1 MKKKMIPTS
10 NPSLKAWMMKT
21 NMGKHIPVL
30 LEQTITG
37 LNIKPDGIYVD
48 LTLGRGGHS
57 GEILKKLR
65 NGHLY
70 GVDQD
75 QEAIEESEIYL
86 KTIGDNFTIIRS
98 NFSQIDTILQER
110 NIEYVDG
117 ILMDLGV
124 SSPQFDEGDRGFS
137 YREDANLDMRMDQR
151 QSLTAYEIVNSYS
164 LDEIFKILRDYGE
177 EKFAYS
183 IAKNIV
189 KEREKAPIKTTFQ
202 LVEIIKKS
210 KPMKELA
217 KAGHPAKQT
226 FQALRIAVND
236 ELNVLSITLEKALKV
251 LRPHGGRLAVIT
263 FHSLEDR
270 IVKNFF
276 KDASVEEGSRHDI
289 PLISKEK
296 EYQLVNR
303 KPIIADEDELK
314 INHRSASA
322 KLRIIERK

>member
-1 MKKKMIPTS
+1 
-10 NPSLKAWMMKT
+10 
-21 NMGKHIPVL
+21 MGKHIPVL
-30 LEQTITG
+30 LNETITG
-37 LNIKPDGIYVD
+37 LNIKPDGIYMD

-57 GEILKKLR
+57 GEILKKLKS
-65 NGHLY
+65 GHLY
-70 GVDQD
+70 GIDQD
-75 QEAIEESEIYL
+75 QDAIDESRKYL
-86 KTIGDNFTIIRS
+86 ETISNRFTLIHQ
-98 NFSQIDTILQER
+98 NFSHLEEILEEIH
-110 NIEYVDG
+110 IEHVDG

-124 SSPQFDEGDRGFS
+124 SSPQFDEGVRGFS
-137 YREDANLDMRMDQR
+137 YKEDAPLDMRMDQR
-151 QSLTAYEIVNSYS
+151 NDLTAYDIVNKYS
-164 LDEIFKILRDYGE
+164 LDDIFRIIRDYGE
-177 EKFAYS
+177 DKYAYS

-189 KEREKAPIKTTFQ
+189 KARESKPIKTTFD

-236 ELNVLSITLEKALKV
+236 ELTVLEIALNKALKA

-270 IVKNFF
+270 IVKNIF
-276 KDASVEEGSRHDI
+276 KDVTTVIGNRYDVPVANE
-289 PLISKEK
+289 EK

-303 KPIIADEDELK
+303 KPITATDEELN

>member
-1 MKKKMIPTS
+1 
-10 NPSLKAWMMKT
+10 
-21 NMGKHIPVL
+21 MGKHIPVL
-30 LEQTITG
+30 LNETITG
-37 LNIKPDGIYVD
+37 LNIKPDGTYID

-57 GEILKKLR
+57 GEILKRLKK
-65 NGHLY
+65 GHLY

-75 QEAIEESEIYL
+75 QDAIDESKKYL
-86 KTIGDNFTIIRS
+86 ETISSNFTLIHR
-98 NFSQIDTILQER
+98 NFSSLDEILKEQGV
-110 NIEYVDG
+110 EYADG

-137 YREDANLDMRMDQR
+137 YREDAPLDMRMDQR
-151 QSLTAYEIVNSYS
+151 QSLTAYDIVNKYP
-164 LDEIFKILRDYGE
+164 LDEIFRILRDYGE
-177 EKFAYS
+177 DKYS
-183 IAKNIV
+183 YQIAKNIV
-189 KEREKAPIKTTFQ
+189 KSRENKPIQTTFE
-202 LVEIIKKS
+202 LVEIIKRS
-210 KPMKELA
+210 KPMKELS

-236 ELNVLSITLEKALKV
+236 ELNVLEIALRKALKA

-270 IVKNFF
+270 IVKNIF
-276 KDASVEEGSRHDI
+276 KDASIVEGNRYDVPIKEQ
-289 PLISKEK
+289 EK

-303 KPIIADEDELK
+303 KPIVADEKELE

>member
-1 MKKKMIPTS
+1 
-10 NPSLKAWMMKT
+10 
-21 NMGKHIPVL
+21 MGKHIPVL
-30 LEQTITG
+30 LKETING

-57 GEILKKLR
+57 GEILKRLQK
-65 NGHLY
+65 GHLY

-75 QEAIEESEIYL
+75 EVAIEESRRYL
-86 KTIGDNFTIIRS
+86 ETISNNFTLIHK
-98 NFSQIDTILQER
+98 NFSHLDEILEENQV
-110 NIEYVDG
+110 EYVDG

-137 YREDANLDMRMDQR
+137 YREDARLDMRMDQR
-151 QSLTAYEIVNSYS
+151 NPLTAYDIVNSYS
-164 LDEIFKILRDYGE
+164 LDEIFRILRDYGE

-189 KEREKAPIKTTFQ
+189 KARETKPIETTFQ

-217 KAGHPAKQT
+217 KAGHPAKQS

-236 ELNVLSITLEKALKV
+236 ELNVLTIALNKALKA

-270 IVKNFF
+270 IVKNVF
-276 KDASVEEGSRHDI
+276 KDAAVSEGNRYDI
-289 PLISKEK
+289 PVLTTEK
-296 EYQLVNR
+296 EYQLITR
-303 KPIIADEDELK
+303 KPIVANEEELEL
-314 INHRSASA
+314 NHRSISA

>member
-1 MKKKMIPTS
+1 
-10 NPSLKAWMMKT
+10 
-21 NMGKHIPVL
+21 MGKHIPVL
-30 LEQTITG
+30 LNETIAG
-37 LNIKPDGIYVD
+37 LNIKPDGIYID

-57 GEILKKLR
+57 GEILKKLNR
-65 NGHLY
+65 GHLY

-75 QEAIEESEIYL
+75 QEAIDESQKYL
-86 KTIGDNFTIIRS
+86 ETISKNFTIIHR
-98 NFSQIDTILQER
+98 NFSELDQILQEYD
-110 NIEYVDG
+110 IKYADG

-137 YREDANLDMRMDQR
+137 YREDAPLDMRMDQR
-151 QSLTAYEIVNSYS
+151 QSLTAYDIVNRYS
-164 LDEIFKILRDYGE
+164 LDEMFKILRDYGE

-189 KEREKAPIKTTFQ
+189 KAREEKPIKTTFE
-202 LVEIIKKS
+202 LVDIIKKS

-217 KAGHPAKQT
+217 KAGHPAKQS

-236 ELNVLSITLEKALKV
+236 ELNVLEIALRKALQA

-270 IVKNFF
+270 IVKNIF
-276 KDASVEEGSRHDI
+276 KDAAVSEGNRYNI
-289 PLISKEK
+289 PLQVEEK
-296 EYQLVNR
+296 EYQLVTR
-303 KPIIADEDELK
+303 KPIVASEQELE

>member
-1 MKKKMIPTS
+1 
-10 NPSLKAWMMKT
+10 
-21 NMGKHIPVL
+21 MGKHIPVL
-30 LEQTITG
+30 LNETITG

-57 GEILKKLR
+57 GEILKRLTK
-65 NGHLY
+65 GHLY

-75 QEAIEESEIYL
+75 QEAIDESQKYL
-86 KTIGDNFTIIRS
+86 ETISKNFTIIRR
-98 NFSQIDTILQER
+98 NFSHLDEILQEE
-110 NIEYVDG
+110 NIEYADG

-124 SSPQFDEGDRGFS
+124 SSPQFDEGERGFS
-137 YREDANLDMRMDQR
+137 YREDAPLDMRMDQR
-151 QSLTAYEIVNSYS
+151 QSLTAYDIVNKYS

-189 KEREKAPIKTTFQ
+189 KAREEKPIKTTFE
-202 LVEIIKKS
+202 LVDIIKKS

-217 KAGHPAKQT
+217 KAGHPAKQS

-236 ELNVLSITLEKALKV
+236 ELNVLEIALRKALKA

-270 IVKNFF
+270 IVKNIF
-276 KDASVEEGSRHDI
+276 KDAAVSEGNRFNIPIPSEEKG
-289 PLISKEK
+289 
-296 EYQLVNR
+296 YQLVTR
-303 KPIIADEDELK
+303 KPIVASEEELE

>member
-1 MKKKMIPTS
+1 
-10 NPSLKAWMMKT
+10 
-21 NMGKHIPVL
+21 MGKHIPVL
-30 LEQTITG
+30 LNETIAG
-37 LNIKPDGIYVD
+37 LNIKPDGIYID

-57 GEILKKLR
+57 GEILKKLNR
-65 NGHLY
+65 GYLY

-75 QEAIEESEIYL
+75 QEAIDESSKYL
-86 KTIGDNFTIIRS
+86 ETISKNFTIIHR
-98 NFSQIDTILQER
+98 NFSELDQILQEYD
-110 NIEYVDG
+110 IKYADG

-137 YREDANLDMRMDQR
+137 YREDAPLDMRMDQR
-151 QSLTAYEIVNSYS
+151 QSLTAYDIVNRYS

-189 KEREKAPIKTTFQ
+189 KAREEKPIKTTFE
-202 LVEIIKKS
+202 LVDIIKKS

-217 KAGHPAKQT
+217 KAGHPAKQS

-236 ELNVLSITLEKALKV
+236 ELNVLEIALRKALQALK
-251 LRPHGGRLAVIT
+251 PHGGRLAVIT

-270 IVKNFF
+270 IVKNIF
-276 KDASVEEGSRHDI
+276 KDAAVSEGNRYNI
-289 PLISKEK
+289 PLQVEEK
-296 EYQLVNR
+296 EYQLVTR
-303 KPIIADEDELK
+303 KPIVASEQELEN
-314 INHRSASA
+314 NHRSASA

>member
-1 MKKKMIPTS
+1 
-10 NPSLKAWMMKT
+10 
-21 NMGKHIPVL
+21 MGKHIPVL
-30 LEQTITG
+30 LKETITG

-57 GEILKKLR
+57 GEILKKLQK
-65 NGHLY
+65 GHLY

-75 QEAIEESEIYL
+75 EVAIEESRRYL
-86 KTIGDNFTIIRS
+86 ETISNNFTLIHK
-98 NFSQIDTILQER
+98 NFSHLDEILEENQV
-110 NIEYVDG
+110 EYVDG

-137 YREDANLDMRMDQR
+137 YREDARLDMRMDQR
-151 QSLTAYEIVNSYS
+151 NPLTAYDIVNSYS
-164 LDEIFKILRDYGE
+164 LDEIFRILRDYGE

-189 KEREKAPIKTTFQ
+189 KARETKPIETTFQ

-217 KAGHPAKQT
+217 KAGHPAKQS

-236 ELNVLSITLEKALKV
+236 ELNVLTIALNKALKA

-263 FHSLEDR
+263 FH
-270 IVKNFF
+270 
-276 KDASVEEGSRHDI
+276 
-289 PLISKEK
+289 
-296 EYQLVNR
+296 
-303 KPIIADEDELK
+303 
-314 INHRSASA
+314 
-322 KLRIIERK
+322 

>member
-1 MKKKMIPTS
+1 
-10 NPSLKAWMMKT
+10 
-21 NMGKHIPVL
+21 MGKHIPVL
-30 LEQTITG
+30 LNETITG
-37 LNIKPDGIYVD
+37 LKIKPDGIYLD

-57 GEILKKLR
+57 GEILKRLTT
-65 NGHLY
+65 GHLY
-70 GVDQD
+70 AVDQD
-75 QEAIEESEIYL
+75 QEAIDESRKYL
-86 KTIGDNFTIIRS
+86 ETISNNFTLIHK
-98 NFSQIDTILQER
+98 NFSFLEEILSEQHL
-110 NIEYVDG
+110 EYVDG

-124 SSPQFDEGDRGFS
+124 SSPQFDEGYRGFS
-137 YREDANLDMRMDQR
+137 YREDAPLDMRMDQTGH
-151 QSLTAYEIVNSYS
+151 LTAYDIVNKYS
-164 LDEIFKILRDYGE
+164 LQDITNILRDYGE

-189 KEREKAPIKTTFQ
+189 KAREVAPIKTTFQ

-236 ELNVLSITLEKALKV
+236 ELNVLEIALQKALKA

-270 IVKNFF
+270 IVKNIF
-276 KDASVEEGSRHDI
+276 KDMTVVEGNRHDI
-289 PLISKEK
+289 PTISEDKEFQLI
-296 EYQLVNR
+296 NR
-303 KPIIADEDELK
+303 KPIVASDEELEY
-314 INHRSASA
+314 NHRSISA

>member
-1 MKKKMIPTS
+1 
-10 NPSLKAWMMKT
+10 
-21 NMGKHIPVL
+21 MGKHIPVL
-30 LEQTITG
+30 LNETITG

-57 GEILKKLR
+57 GEILKKLQK
-65 NGHLY
+65 GHLY

-75 QEAIEESEIYL
+75 EVAIEESRRYL
-86 KTIGDNFTIIRS
+86 ETISNNFTLIHK
-98 NFSQIDTILQER
+98 NFSFLDEIMEENQ
-110 NIEYVDG
+110 IEYVDG

-137 YREDANLDMRMDQR
+137 YREDARLDMRMDQR
-151 QSLTAYEIVNSYS
+151 NPLTAYDIVNNYS

-189 KEREKAPIKTTFQ
+189 KAREKAPIETTFQ
-202 LVEIIKKS
+202 LVEIIKRS

-217 KAGHPAKQT
+217 KAGHPAKQS

-236 ELNVLSITLEKALKV
+236 ELNVLSIALNKALRA

-270 IVKNFF
+270 IVKNVF
-276 KDASVEEGSRHDI
+276 KDAAVSEGNRYDI
-289 PLISKEK
+289 PVQVTEK
-296 EYQLVNR
+296 EYQLITR
-303 KPIIADEDELK
+303 KPIVADEQELE
-314 INHRSASA
+314 INHRSISA